1 MLKSNEASIKLK
13 FIPPKEE
20 AQSFP
25 RYASYGNGELKT
37 HRTLSGARNSLN
49 NRIAPYGYSYKPDA
63 VWKQGFILENVDGE
77 WYTLYHVKEGSKFA
91 DLPWTKEFY
100 NNGYGWSPL
109 TDYVRENTYYSKK
122 FESGEYRKEWRKV
135 SMSTDEYVAWRLA
148 VEHERLGL

>member
-49 NRIAPYGYSYKPDA
+49 NRIAPYGYSYKPEA
-63 VWKQGFILENVDGE
+63 TWKQGFILENVDGE

-91 DLPWTKEFY
+91 DLPWVHTRWVHKQY
-100 NNGYGWSPL
+100 NWKSYTQPAESQA
-109 TDYVRENTYYSKK
+109 DRYSI
-122 FESGEYRKEWRKV
+122 EHYSRP
-135 SMSTDEYVAWRLA
+135 MTTDEYVAWRLA